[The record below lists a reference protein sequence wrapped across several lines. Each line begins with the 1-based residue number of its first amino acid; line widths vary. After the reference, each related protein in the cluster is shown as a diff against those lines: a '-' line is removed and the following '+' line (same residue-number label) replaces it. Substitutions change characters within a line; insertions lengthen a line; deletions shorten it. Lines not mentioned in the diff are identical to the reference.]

1 MGVRVCMY
9 KSRQMLSSWHKPTSA
24 DAHSCLD
31 TSQQTQI
38 PAQLLIR
45 ADTRRNMQ
53 SLGYVHTHTRAYNQY
68 MQMHTVTNSRRMQNN
83 TCEIWESQ
91 HGWRLR
97 GKHEW
102 NTVISC
108 AAHDYE
114 PSMLTCR
121 PSKHGPSLYHRTRQ
135 ALHKARTHTS
145 SHKEGTC
152 AQTLKSYKDLQSV
165 HESWNDS
172 SKTQWDTSLKNI
184 LRSVYGLSLGPHI
197 RAWSLGAYQFCAQKK
212 CKQVGSY
219 SVIVKKAC
227 LAAIAK
233 LYPSQAKNASTMQIT
248 SAKKKTAEPKL
259 RQPCFWNISSVC
271 CLCSHQLN
279 WLQLTLNQP
288 RCRLC
293 PSPCF
298 EYANHIS

>member
-97 GKHEW
+97 GETW
-102 NTVISC
+102 
-108 AAHDYE
+108 
-114 PSMLTCR
+114 M
-121 PSKHGPSLYHRTRQ
+121 KHGHILCCAWLWAKYADMQTFKAWTFFVSSYTAGFAQGTNTHFLSQRRYLCSNLEIIQGPAERSRIMKRQ
-135 ALHKARTHTS
+135 
-145 SHKEGTC
+145 
-152 AQTLKSYKDLQSV
+152 
-165 HESWNDS
+165 
-172 SKTQWDTSLKNI
+172 LKNTMRYVTKKHFAQC
-184 LRSVYGLSLGPHI
+184 LRTLSWSAHSSMKSRRISV
-197 RAWSLGAYQFCAQKK
+197 
-212 CKQVGSY
+212 
-219 SVIVKKAC
+219 
-227 LAAIAK
+227 
-233 LYPSQAKNASTMQIT
+233 
-248 SAKKKTAEPKL
+248 L
-259 RQPCFWNISSVC
+259 RTEKV
-271 CLCSHQLN
+271 
-279 WLQLTLNQP
+279 
-288 RCRLC
+288 
-293 PSPCF
+293 
-298 EYANHIS
+298 